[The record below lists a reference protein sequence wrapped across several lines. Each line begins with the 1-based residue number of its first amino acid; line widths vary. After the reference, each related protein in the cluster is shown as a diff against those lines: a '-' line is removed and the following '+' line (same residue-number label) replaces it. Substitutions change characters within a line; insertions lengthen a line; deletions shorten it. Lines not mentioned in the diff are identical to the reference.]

1 MFKVA
6 EMRLI
11 SVVLMLDEELEPWK
25 RKSAPLLQ
33 QEREKDANLLRSL
46 VLRPLFSI
54 SSKERVEKCQISKM
68 QQEATGLKFSAP
80 WQV

>member
-33 QEREKDANLLRSL
+33 QEREKDANLLR
-46 VLRPLFSI
+46 
-54 SSKERVEKCQISKM
+54 
-68 QQEATGLKFSAP
+68 
-80 WQV
+80 